1 MQNEPAAVVLEGASR
16 TFGDVEA
23 LRDLSLRVKTGS
35 ILGIIGPSG
44 AGKTTAIRLMTGGL
58 APTTGTVQVL
68 GEDPRHLRRRT
79 REQVGY
85 LPQQF
90 TLYPYLTA
98 RENVGFVASIYGLIW
113 FRHGRRVRDVL
124 KLVDLWDVRN
134 RLAARMSG
142 GMLRRLELA
151 AALVHDPAL
160 LLLDEPTA
168 GLDPILRASVW
179 TELHRL
185 KEAGRTLIVTTQHV
199 NEADDCDQV
208 ALISGG
214 RLIAYA
220 TPDEVRREALG
231 GQAIEVETEAAFDAS
246 ELERQPGVL
255 RIIQTGPRTFQAVVN
270 DAGTATP
277 EVLEG
282 IAAQGAT
289 VKSVREYVPSFDDVF
304 ATLVERDSVNKAGG
318 ENQVAA

>member
-1 MQNEPAAVVLEGASR
+1 LQNEPAAVVLEGASR

-23 LRDLSLRVKTGS
+23 LRDLSLRVETGS
-35 ILGIIGPSG
+35 ILGVIGPSG

-58 APTTGTVQVL
+58 APTEGTVQVL

-79 REQVGY
+79 RENIGY

-113 FRHGRRVRDVL
+113 FRHGRRVKEAL

-168 GLDPILRASVW
+168 GLDPILRESIW

-199 NEADDCDQV
+199 NEAEECDQV

-214 RLIAYA
+214 RLIAYG
-220 TPDEVRREALG
+220 TPDELRREALG
-231 GQAIEVETEAAFDAS
+231 GQAIEVDTEAAFEAK
-246 ELERQPGVL
+246 ELEGLPGVL
-255 RIIQTGPRTFQAVVN
+255 RVIPTGPHTFQAVVD

-277 EVLEG
+277 DVVEA
-282 IAAQGAT
+282 ITARGAT
-289 VKSVREYVPSFDDVF
+289 VKSAREYVPSFDDVF
-304 ATLVERDSVNKAGG
+304 ATLVERASASEAGG
-318 ENQVAA
+318 ETQVAA

>member
-1 MQNEPAAVVLEGASR
+1 MQNEPAPVVLEGASR

-23 LRDLSLRVKTGS
+23 LRDLSLRVESGS
-35 ILGIIGPSG
+35 ILGVIGPSG

-58 APTTGTVQVL
+58 APTEGTIHVL

-79 REQVGY
+79 REKIGY

-98 RENVGFVASIYGLIW
+98 RENVGFVASIYGLLW
-113 FRHGRRVRDVL
+113 FRHGRRVKEAL
-124 KLVDLWDVRN
+124 KLVELWSVRN

-142 GMLRRLELA
+142 GMQRRLELA

-168 GLDPILRASVW
+168 GLDPILRASIW
-179 TELHRL
+179 SELHRL
-185 KEAGRTLIVTTQHV
+185 RDAGRTLIVTTQYV
-199 NEADDCDQV
+199 NEAEECDQV

-214 RLIAYA
+214 RLVAFA
-220 TPDEVRREALG
+220 TPDELRRQALG
-231 GQAIEVETEAAFDAS
+231 GQAIEVETEEAFDAS
-246 ELERQPGVL
+246 ELEAQAGVL
-255 RIIQTGPRTFQAVVN
+255 RIIQTGSHTFQAVVE

-277 EVLEG
+277 EVMEA
-282 IAAQGAT
+282 IAASGAI
-289 VKSVREYVPSFDDVF
+289 VKSAREFVPSFDDVF
-304 ATLVERDSVNKAGG
+304 ATLVRRHGIEAPD
-318 ENQVAA
+318 EQEEAA